1 MILLIASILGSAA
14 FEPIGLWYLAP
25 IGFAIYFR
33 KLTKTHRPVSGSFL
47 FGAVLNAIVLHWSSK
62 YVGAIP
68 WIFLSLLQAIFYIP
82 IGLIYRKTKSLRWT
96 IFALLLAEEIRTRF
110 PFGGFGWTRIAFS
123 QVESPFLSLVSY
135 GGVTLLSF
143 ATLMIALS
151 LARFKAKSLLLT
163 LIAILVVGLLPL
175 NQSGSEKISLAAIQ
189 GNTPSVGLE
198 FNNRAKAVFD
208 LHLQT
213 TRKFVNRKYD
223 AIVWPENAIDIDPRN
238 YPEVADQIATL
249 VSELRTP
256 LISGVVLNQNGSP
269 ANASVL
275 YSPEGIEKS
284 IYIKRYLTPF
294 GEYMPLRPLAEF
306 ISPYAK
312 SVVDFRPGK
321 QFAAHEIAGNKLAPI
336 ICYEIL
342 SDEIVREAAK
352 NSGALLV
359 QTNSATFA
367 NTAESAQQLAITRV
381 RAAEHARQIL
391 SVSTVGISAFIDHNG
406 IVQKQ
411 SRENIST
418 ILMGDLFFSD
428 KQTWADRLGGVA
440 PLITLL
446 LALVLA
452 LFKRRVGLR

>member
-25 IGFAIYFR
+25 VGFAIYFR
-33 KLTKTHRPVSGSFL
+33 KLTKTHRPVIGSFL

-123 QVESPFLSLVSY
+123 QVQSPFLPLVSY
-135 GGVTLLSF
+135 GGVALLSF
-143 ATLMIALS
+143 VTLLIALS

-223 AIVWPENAIDIDPRN
+223 AIIWPENAIDIDPRN
-238 YPEVADQIATL
+238 YPEVADQITTL
-249 VSELRTP
+249 VSELKTP
-256 LISGVVLNQNGSP
+256 LISGVVLNRNGSP

-312 SVVDFRPGK
+312 SVVDFQPGRK
-321 QFAAHEIAGNKLAPI
+321 FATHEIAGNKLAPI

-367 NTAESAQQLAITRV
+367 NTAESAQQLAITRI

-406 IVQKQ
+406 VVQMQ

-418 ILMGDLFFSD
+418 ILTGDVFFSD

-446 LALVLA
+446 LALALA
-452 LFKRRVGLR
+452 LSKRRVGLR

>member
-1 MILLIASILGSAA
+1 VILLIASILGSAA
-14 FEPIGLWYLAP
+14 FEPIALWYLAP
-25 IGFAIYFR
+25 VGFAIYFR
-33 KLTKTHRPVSGSFL
+33 KLTKTHRPVIGSFL

-110 PFGGFGWTRIAFS
+110 PFGGFGWTRVAFS
-123 QVESPFLSLVSY
+123 QVESPFLPLVSY
-135 GGVTLLSF
+135 GGVALLSF
-143 ATLMIALS
+143 VTLLIALS

-223 AIVWPENAIDIDPRN
+223 AIIWPENAIDIDPRN
-238 YPEVADQIATL
+238 YPEVADQITTL
-249 VSELRTP
+249 VSELKTP
-256 LISGVVLNQNGSP
+256 LISGVVLNRNGSP

-312 SVVDFRPGK
+312 SVVDFQPGRK
-321 QFAAHEIAGNKLAPI
+321 FATHEIAGNKLAPI

-367 NTAESAQQLAITRV
+367 NTAESAQQLAITRI

-406 IVQKQ
+406 VVQMQ

-418 ILMGDLFFSD
+418 ILTGDVFFSD

-440 PLITLL
+440 PLITLF
-446 LALVLA
+446 LALALA
-452 LFKRRVGLR
+452 LSKRRVGLR

>member
-25 IGFAIYFR
+25 VGFAIYFR

-143 ATLMIALS
+143 ATLLIALS
-151 LARFKAKSLLLT
+151 LARFSAKSLLLT

-312 SVVDFRPGK
+312 SVVDFQPGRK
-321 QFAAHEIAGNKLAPI
+321 FAAHEIAGNKLAPI

-367 NTAESAQQLAITRV
+367 NTAESAQQLAITRI